1 MKTRKA
7 KGEAEFP
14 SDSYKDIGV
23 DYLVIYSV
31 KKILDNSEECTFER
45 LVCECFTLF
54 PKKFGFLRY
63 PNWPDATRINKAWL
77 RCRTDKGWLAGTVKE
92 GFRITAAGE
101 EIARDT
107 ENLLKNKAKIRKNF
121 SAAKS
126 RERYEAVILH
136 IKKSPEYQKY
146 SKIAGYELNETDLR
160 SFLGGTLETPK
171 RILRH
176 NLNLYLNA
184 AAIYNESSVIPFLEV
199 CKRKLEKL
207 GGGKQWS

>member
-1 MKTRKA
+1 MKLKKTQMA
-7 KGEAEFP
+7 GEFP
-14 SDSYKDIGV
+14 PDSYNDIGV
-23 DYLVIYSV
+23 DQLVIYSV

-45 LVCECFTLF
+45 LVCECFKLF

-101 EIARDT
+101 EVAIGT
-107 ENLLKNKAKIRKNF
+107 ENLLKKKNKIRRNLPAPKP
-121 SAAKS
+121 
-126 RERYEAVILH
+126 RERYEAIILH
-136 IKKSPEYQKY
+136 IKNTIEYQKY
-146 SKIAGYELNETDLR
+146 VNIAGYEINEADLK

-176 NLNLYLNA
+176 NLNLYMNA
-184 AAIYNESSVIPFLEV
+184 AAIYNESSVIPFLEI
-199 CKRKLEKL
+199 CKKKLEKL
-207 GGGKQWS
+207 GG

>member
-1 MKTRKA
+1 MKIRKTQIE
-7 KGEAEFP
+7 GEFP

-23 DYLVIYSV
+23 DQLVIYSV
-31 KKILDNSEECTFER
+31 KNILDNSEECTFER
-45 LVCECFTLF
+45 LVCECFKLF

-101 EIARDT
+101 EVARDT
-107 ENLLKNKAKIRKNF
+107 GNLLKKKNKIRRNLPPPKP
-121 SAAKS
+121 
-126 RERYEAVILH
+126 RERYEAIILH
-136 IKKSPEYQKY
+136 IKNTPEYQKY
-146 SKIAGYELNETDLR
+146 VNIAGYEINDTDLK

-176 NLNLYLNA
+176 NLNLYMNA
-184 AAIYNESSVIPFLEV
+184 AATYNESSVIPFLEI
-199 CKRKLEKL
+199 CKKKLEKL
-207 GGGKQWS
+207 GG